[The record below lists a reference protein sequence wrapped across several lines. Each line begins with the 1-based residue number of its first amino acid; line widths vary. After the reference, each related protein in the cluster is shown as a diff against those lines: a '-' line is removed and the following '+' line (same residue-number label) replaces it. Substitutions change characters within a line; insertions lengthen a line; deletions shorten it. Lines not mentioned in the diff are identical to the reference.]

1 MHHAAACAYSA
12 LLQAS
17 CTIPVTKPDTKLI
30 NTLFALFVHEQQLLA
45 SMAPLCL
52 SMSATSAAGV
62 RPVTAARVSMPPA
75 APIRP
80 ARLVRVRGT
89 PTDEGLQ
96 SEENPYDVPQTGRK
110 APMSEDK
117 HADTPEQM

>member
-1 MHHAAACAYSA
+1 
-12 LLQAS
+12 
-17 CTIPVTKPDTKLI
+17 
-30 NTLFALFVHEQQLLA
+30 
-45 SMAPLCL
+45 
-52 SMSATSAAGV
+52 
-62 RPVTAARVSMPPA
+62 MPPA